1 MHASS
6 ELPAGTLL
14 RDRYEILAR
23 IAHGELTTVYQG
35 YDRLQNQTVALKV
48 LSRSPASV
56 ALQER
61 HTSPAR
67 LGTVLTDPGLVR
79 VWDVHVDADPP
90 FVVLELVDGSSLA
103 DWAGY
108 EFLASADIAR
118 LGASL
123 CSTLATIHEA
133 GFVHANLEPA
143 NILVPAGPSGLVK
156 LTDLGISTFSA
167 LDRLTSVRVPVSPH
181 DYQGPEVFAGRS
193 FDQSADVY
201 SAGQILAECLTGQV
215 ISDAGPDLGIDPAWS
230 ELLYAM
236 TAVAP
241 QDRPTAR
248 EAADE
253 LDMLTAAL
261 SLTEITEPLAA
272 ANGRA
277 NNGTDG
283 HRDAPVRNDDA
294 EHESHTAEAIDATA
308 ISNFKPSGQAHGPY
322 RRRVGSAILVFSEVL
337 VVSVLVF
344 ALLNWVG
351 DRAGDGTAPPRET
364 ADRHRVPGEPSSAPS
379 EPASWSDRL
388 EYDGPTGSGNQDPAP
403 EFGRN
408 DRLPDRQPRY
418 GPGDEPDSGQG
429 TGGRQSDPG
438 HERPS
443 DPPSDPPSD
452 APSDPPPSESPDD
465 PEPSDPPPTDEPDD
479 PEPSDPPPTD
489 EPDDPEPSDP
499 PSESPDDPE
508 PSDGP
513 SEGPSEGSQ

>member
-193 FDQSADVY
+193 FDQPADVY

-215 ISDAGPDLGIDPAWS
+215 ISDTGPDLRIDPAWN

-261 SLTEITEPLAA
+261 SLTEITEPLRTAS
-272 ANGRA
+272 GRA
-277 NNGTDG
+277 NSDG
-283 HRDAPVRNDDA
+283 HQGAPVRNDDA
-294 EHESHTAEAIDATA
+294 GHESQTVEAIDATVIA
-308 ISNFKPSGQAHGPY
+308 NSKPSGQAHALN
-322 RRRVGSAILVFSEVL
+322 RRRIGSAILVFSEVL

-351 DRAGDGTAPPRET
+351 DRADDGTAPPRQT
-364 ADRHRVPGEPSSAPS
+364 ADRHRVPGEPSPTPS
-379 EPASWSDRL
+379 EPAYWSDRL
-388 EYDGPTGSGNQDPAP
+388 QYDGRTGLGKQDAVPP
-403 EFGRN
+403 EFGHN
-408 DRLPDRQPRY
+408 NRLP
-418 GPGDEPDSGQG
+418 
-429 TGGRQSDPG
+429 
-438 HERPS
+438 
-443 DPPSDPPSD
+443 
-452 APSDPPPSESPDD
+452 
-465 PEPSDPPPTDEPDD
+465 
-479 PEPSDPPPTD
+479 
-489 EPDDPEPSDP
+489 
-499 PSESPDDPE
+499 
-508 PSDGP
+508 
-513 SEGPSEGSQ
+513 